1 LSELDQR
8 VPELIAGVDVRSLPL
23 SALDGFVFS
32 RIDGRTRVGEI
43 VAMTGLPGEQVLGI
57 LDRLVELGAVRMP
70 QPPGSQSGIRGMP
83 RAPAGSGSFH
93 AQSSPPSSGP
103 AVAKPR
109 PLSVTGQAPVRP
121 PSITGQVPV
130 RPPSSTGHPAVSSS
144 GRPPTGT
151 PPASS
156 TPPRRRS
163 SMMGSGGPR
172 RVFAESSISGPP
184 PDVRSVPPRARVSTP
199 SRPRTP
205 VPPGARPST
214 PVPPGA
220 RPRTPPPAQGT
231 STPPPQATTPL
242 PRGSIP
248 VTLPPLSLP
257 PSMSGPPL
265 FGTTPPSAEP
275 SAERPVLRPTFES
288 DANTAT
294 RPQPTVSS
302 LEPPAPSV
310 QPPLYD
316 ERELDEEV
324 DLPRERRKQILDLY
338 YKLKDIDYYTL
349 LGVPQS
355 ADKKEIR
362 SAYFALSKAFHPD
375 SMFRKELGS
384 FKAKMVAV
392 FQALTEGYETLGKKK
407 ARDEYDAYL
416 RSTRAL
422 QQAERALATQ
432 EVAQADTN
440 VEVPRP
446 PPLPTTDYDLPPAT
460 PVPAAPRE
468 VSPEAQR
475 IAREL
480 LQKRLRGL
488 PQRPQPVQVTP
499 APNVPPPPVSRQP
512 VDRQQLAR
520 ELGRTLMDVGKL
532 TGSNDKLQ
540 RALNGSKL
548 AFDRGDIAASVQH
561 MARAFSLAPERADLH
576 QDYERLQR
584 MLAQQMA
591 SNYEEQAKFEMKQSK
606 FAAAAQSWQKVC
618 EGKPQDAT
626 AHRHAAFCMLKAGG
640 DQRSAQKYAQQ
651 AVYLAPNDVE
661 ARTLLAQ
668 AYLTVGLKL
677 NAKRELDA
685 AAKLDPANEV
695 VKNLLSDLAK

>member
-1 LSELDQR
+1 LSELDLR

-57 LDRLVELGAVRMP
+57 LDRLAELGAIRMP
-70 QPPGSQSGIRGMP
+70 SPASGSQSGVRGVAAHVP
-83 RAPAGSGSFH
+83 VRAPSVSG
-93 AQSSPPSSGP
+93 QVPVKPPSII
-103 AVAKPR
+103 
-109 PLSVTGQAPVRP
+109 GQAPVRA
-121 PSITGQVPV
+121 PSG
-130 RPPSSTGHPAVSSS
+130 TGHVAVSSSS
-144 GRPPTGT
+144 GRPPTVT

-156 TPPRRRS
+156 SPPRRRP
-163 SMMGSGGPR
+163 SMPGTGAPR

-205 VPPGARPST
+205 VPPDARARPST

-220 RPRTPPPAQGT
+220 RSGTPP
-231 STPPPQATTPL
+231 

-265 FGTTPPSAEP
+265 FGTTPPAPEP
-275 SAERPVLRPTFES
+275 SGERAVLRPAFES
-288 DANTAT
+288 EANTAT

-302 LEPPAPSV
+302 LEPPRPSV

-316 ERELDEEV
+316 ERELDEQV

-338 YKLKDIDYYTL
+338 YRLKDIDYYTL
-349 LGVPQS
+349 LGVPQG

-362 SAYFALSKAFHPD
+362 SAYFSLSKAFHPD

-407 ARDEYDAYL
+407 AREEYDLYL
-416 RSTRAL
+416 RSTRAV

-446 PPLPTTDYDLPPAT
+446 PPLPTTDYDLPPPT

-499 APNVPPPPVSRQP
+499 APNVPPPPVSSQP

-532 TGSNDKLQ
+532 TGSSDKLQ
-540 RALNGSKL
+540 RALHGSKL

-576 QDYERLQR
+576 QEYERLQR

-651 AVYLAPNDVE
+651 AVYLAPHDIE